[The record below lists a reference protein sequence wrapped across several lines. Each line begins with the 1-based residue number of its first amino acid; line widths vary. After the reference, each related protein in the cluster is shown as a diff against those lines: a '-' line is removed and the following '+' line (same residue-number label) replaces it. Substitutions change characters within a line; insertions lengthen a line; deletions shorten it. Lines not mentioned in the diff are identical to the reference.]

1 MPRQNLK
8 DNNQQAKCKRM
19 NLIRSWFYTANE
31 SGKTTNSAKR
41 ALE

>member
-1 MPRQNLK
+1 MSRQILK
-8 DNNQQAKCKRM
+8 DNDQQTKSKRII
-19 NLIRSWFYTANE
+19 NTRSWFYTANE